1 MTQWQATGDV
11 AIVGAGIIGLSV
23 AFELASRG
31 AYVRVYD
38 TGVPAGAASWA
49 AAGMLAPLTERIAD
63 DALQQ
68 LCEWSLGLYPSFV
81 NAVRDA
87 GGIDPHLRL
96 DGVLHAAYDN
106 VTLERFRSRAEQLRA
121 SGHEFTLFDRGQ
133 TIVAE
138 PALSKHV
145 AGSLL
150 VHGEGQI
157 DNRRLG
163 RALLAAC
170 ELRGVRV
177 HTTQRV
183 EIECDARRALGVR
196 TDLGYVAA
204 GAVINAA
211 GAWASQVGGVPQIC
225 VPPIEPVKG
234 QMLSIEIPKGFVRH
248 TTWVP
253 GAYLV
258 PRQDGRL
265 LVGATSERAGYDLRV
280 TAGGLEAL
288 LAAAVRAAPSL
299 ADFSVTETWA
309 GLRPGTPDE
318 RPFLGTTPL
327 EGYYL
332 ATGHYR
338 NGILLAPAT
347 AKLLADALEHGRL
360 KRLEPFA
367 LERLGTKLSPV

>member
-1 MTQWQATGDV
+1 MTQWQASGDV

-49 AAGMLAPLTERIAD
+49 AAGMLAPRTEHIAD
-63 DALQQ
+63 DAMQR
-68 LCEWSLGLYPSFV
+68 LCESSLDLYPAFAD
-81 NAVRDA
+81 AVQNTS
-87 GGIDPHLRL
+87 GIDPHLRL
-96 DGVLHAAYDN
+96 DGILHAAYD
-106 VTLERFRSRAEQLRA
+106 TRAMERLRTRAEELRA
-121 SGHEFTLFDRGQ
+121 GGHDVSLYDREQTL
-133 TIVAE
+133 IAE
-138 PALSKHV
+138 PALSR
-145 AGSLL
+145 AISGSMF
-150 VHGEGQI
+150 VSGEGQV

-177 HTTQRV
+177 HTAQRV
-183 EIECDARRALGVR
+183 EVECDARRALGLR
-196 TDLGYVAA
+196 TDMGYVAA

-211 GAWASQVGGVPQIC
+211 GAWASRVRGVPPSC

-234 QMLSIEIPKGFVRH
+234 QMLAIEIPKGFMRR
-248 TTWVP
+248 TMWVP

-265 LVGATSERAGYDLRV
+265 LVGATSEHAGYDARV
-280 TAGGLEAL
+280 TAGGLAAL
-288 LAAAVRAAPSL
+288 LDAAVAAAPSL
-299 ADFSVTETWA
+299 RDFSVTETWA

-318 RPFLGTTPL
+318 RPFLGSTPMN
-327 EGYYL
+327 GYYL

-338 NGILLAPAT
+338 NGVLLAPIT
-347 AKLLADALEHGRL
+347 ARLLADALEFGRVQE
-360 KRLEPFA
+360 LEPFA
-367 LERLGTKLSPV
+367 LERLGTKLSPA